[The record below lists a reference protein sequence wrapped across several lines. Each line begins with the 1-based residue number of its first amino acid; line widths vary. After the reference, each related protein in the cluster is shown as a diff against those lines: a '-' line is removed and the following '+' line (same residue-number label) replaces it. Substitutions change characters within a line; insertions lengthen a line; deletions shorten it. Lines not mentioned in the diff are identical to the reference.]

1 MTITNKREQIWQ
13 SLNDY
18 EYRHQFI
25 EEEINVGIA
34 FQIRSLRNRKDLRQ
48 EDLATLMNVKQPL
61 VSSWENPN
69 YGKYTLGTLKGLAKA
84 FDVGLLVRFVP
95 FSKLADWAANLTHD
109 DIAPPTFEE
118 EQSYIPPPASSLA
131 YSDYSRDTMLLNA
144 NNTSS
149 YDPDKTNRPISS
161 QPIATVGGAIAGV
174 VAEAGR
180 KELAHA

>member
-1 MTITNKREQIWQ
+1 MTIANKREQIWQ

-25 EEEINVGIA
+25 GEEINVGIA
-34 FQIRSLRNRKDLRQ
+34 FQIRSLRNRQKKLKQD
-48 EDLATLMNVKQPL
+48 ELARLMNVKQPL

-109 DIAPPTFEE
+109 DIAPPSFDE
-118 EQSYIPPPASSLA
+118 EQSHRAVMTIVDKILNDANQA
-131 YSDYSRDTMLLNA
+131 YSPTSGLDA
-144 NNTSS
+144 N
-149 YDPDKTNRPISS
+149 
-161 QPIATVGGAIAGV
+161 
-174 VAEAGR
+174 
-180 KELAHA
+180 LAHQLVESGVPSHA